1 MRPAPQV
8 LLHALVDA
16 ATTLAPAPAPV
27 LAPVALRMAAAK
39 ALALARAI
47 ARGPA
52 IVSVAAIATA
62 EAARIPKPIQTCILI
77 CIRIGEGG
85 GHAARLACVD
95 ARLVIRV
102 G

>member
-1 MRPAPQV
+1 MSPAPQV

-16 ATTLAPAPAPV
+16 ATTPAPA
-27 LAPVALRMAAAK
+27 LSIAIALVALSMAAAK
-39 ALALARAI
+39 AI

-52 IVSVAAIATA
+52 VSVAAIATA

-77 CIRIGEGG
+77 CIRICECG